1 MNDTLLI
8 EHYQELANSTTEF
21 SKKLLVNVG
30 LPVLGITG
38 ILLSVLWSF
47 YMIKRM
53 RVARNEYH
61 IIKRNSNDHMNYDS
75 TTKNFRIMSVYYSF
89 MTMICISLFFCCLL
103 TLLTG
108 VLFVVLPYRPPSW
121 DQENV
126 NNSYKCV
133 ANILLDVEMRQIYYT
148 IPMHVQVTL
157 YLTILGLVRMLVYYM
172 RDSYRNERSFGWS
185 YFKLYGL
192 FMSGRIMTYFFF
204 ASVLQTLPFAIIW
217 FFIFII
223 YESICIVYG
232 CVGLQD
238 ILKKRYKLAKE
249 DCQEAELNEW
259 MWKYIKFSI
268 FSPVLNF
275 CLTLLSITELL
286 FVFGF
291 FFAMLVNTECWI
303 RVAFGSE
310 VRFNTMIP
318 ANKKKLVLV
327 YQIMYNF
334 VGDFSYIATILLLG
348 IPFIIYTILFSFNI
362 LLRAWK
368 KKRLYGDN
376 SWLAERLLNAPLKER
391 RPKELF

>member
-1 MNDTLLI
+1 MYCTIVFVSTFSCCSHKVLKG
-8 EHYQELANSTTEF
+8 EHS
-21 SKKLLVNVG
+21 
-30 LPVLGITG
+30 I
-38 ILLSVLWSF
+38 
-47 YMIKRM
+47 
-53 RVARNEYH
+53 H
-61 IIKRNSNDHMNYDS
+61 
-75 TTKNFRIMSVYYSF
+75 
-89 MTMICISLFFCCLL
+89 
-103 TLLTG
+103 
-108 VLFVVLPYRPPSW
+108 
-121 DQENV
+121 
-126 NNSYKCV
+126 SYKCV

-291 FFAMLVNTECWI
+291 FFAMLVNTELDSGCIWFRGKI
-303 RVAFGSE
+303 QHNDSSE
-310 VRFNTMIP
+310 QKETHWSTRSCTTI
-318 ANKKKLVLV
+318 
-327 YQIMYNF
+327 
-334 VGDFSYIATILLLG
+334 VGDFSYIATILLRNSLHYLYH
-348 IPFIIYTILFSFNI
+348 PVHSTFCYV
-362 LLRAWK
+362 WK

-376 SWLAERLLNAPLKER
+376 SWLAEMSCLTHHSRNDDPKNYSKLFGSLKDLH
-391 RPKELF
+391 KEIGIVNKNSFK